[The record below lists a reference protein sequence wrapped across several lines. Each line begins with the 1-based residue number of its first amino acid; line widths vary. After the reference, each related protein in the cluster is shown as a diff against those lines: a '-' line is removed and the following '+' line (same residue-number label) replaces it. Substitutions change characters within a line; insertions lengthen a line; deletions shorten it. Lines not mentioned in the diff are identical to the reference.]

1 MRTGSKKA
9 QEEYAKLL
17 TQYGLK
23 ASDGPASLAGK
34 LVADVNKSIT
44 DSPSNTAF
52 KSAVEAFDLAVA
64 KFAGTTAK
72 TISGNQYGRILPNA
86 LDYIKAGASGKLE
99 TAENATRL
107 IREEGLKPGET
118 FSYGGNSFKVN
129 KDGKTL
135 SKLAMGGYIRNY
147 EMGSFGG
154 VRGPGTGT
162 SDSIPAMLSN
172 GEYVLRASAVNAVGV
187 PLLDEINK
195 MAMGGLAARYD
206 VSKKMAMP
214 SNTMG
219 YNKGGPI
226 QNYNVGGLTMNFA
239 NGGEVNGR
247 MVYEQFK
254 GAMALERLKS
264 GGGGRSI

>member
-1 MRTGSKKA
+1 LAAVTGGFLGTAPSEA
-9 QEEYAKLL
+9 TANARKLI
-17 TQYGLK
+17 
-23 ASDGPASLAGK
+23 
-34 LVADVNKSIT
+34 KS
-44 DSPSNTAF
+44 
-52 KSAVEAFDLAVA
+52 
-64 KFAGTTAK
+64 
-72 TISGNQYGRILPNA
+72 
-86 LDYIKAGASGKLE
+86 
-99 TAENATRL
+99 
-107 IREEGLKPGET
+107 EGLKPGEVFT
-118 FSYGGNSFKVN
+118 YQNQKFKVSP
-129 KDGKTL
+129 DGKNL
-135 SKLAMGGYIRNY
+135 IQVKAMGGYIRNY